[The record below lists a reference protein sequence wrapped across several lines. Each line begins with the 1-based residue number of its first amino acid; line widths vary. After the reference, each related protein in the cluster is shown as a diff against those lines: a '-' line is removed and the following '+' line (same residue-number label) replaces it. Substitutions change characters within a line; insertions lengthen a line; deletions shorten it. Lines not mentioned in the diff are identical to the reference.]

1 MQPKVRG
8 WLVSGAALVALVGAT
23 VTVVYFFQ
31 PWRSCDY
38 EDTSAGCAM
47 LTGDATVMAVAA
59 FTTLAA
65 VFVFVFGLLAKERP
79 PLSSAP

>member
-1 MQPKVRG
+1 MDPRARR
-8 WLVSGAALVALVGAT
+8 WLVAGSGLVALVGAT

-47 LTGDATVMAVAA
+47 LPADATVMAVAA
-59 FTTLAA
+59 VVTLVA
-65 VFVFVFGLLAKERP
+65 VGALVLALLVRER
-79 PLSSAP
+79 SAVR

>member
-1 MQPKVRG
+1 MDSKVRG
-8 WLVSGAALVALVGAT
+8 WVVAGSALFALIGAI

-47 LTGDATVMAVAA
+47 LPADATVM
-59 FTTLAA
+59 TLAA
-65 VFVFVFGLLAKERP
+65 VVVIVAVGVFALALLAKERP
-79 PLSSAP
+79 AVR

>member
-1 MQPKVRG
+1 MDPKLRG
-8 WLVSGAALVALVGAT
+8 WLVAGSGLVALIGAT

-47 LTGDATVMAVAA
+47 LPVDAAVMAA
-59 FTTLAA
+59 AA
-65 VFVFVFGLLAKERP
+65 VTTILAIGVLVVTLLFKKRTAVR
-79 PLSSAP
+79 